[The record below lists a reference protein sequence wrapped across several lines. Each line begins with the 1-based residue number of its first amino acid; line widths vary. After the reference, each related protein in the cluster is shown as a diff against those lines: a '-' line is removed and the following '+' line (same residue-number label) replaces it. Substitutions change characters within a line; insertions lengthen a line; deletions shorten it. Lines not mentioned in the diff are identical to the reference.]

1 MVKRLFITAANN
13 YITDRSIVPVNT
25 NKPVTIDS
33 KIGRFGVIVFIKQ
46 FDGSIPHLSN
56 SLYNRDDTN
65 LLNGER
71 AGSQANNGDVDDLSN
86 LQMKIVFTPNFDIS
100 GKDLLFGNDTTT
112 PVREVIP
119 VTLLL
124 TGLKLFTW
132 FINKTI
138 TADIYADNPYLYGLA
153 VNSFSY
159 IHVGSELESEKN
171 LTHVKTKVANQ
182 FNFTENL
189 SSNPGND
196 PSLDI
201 PNNSVGRMKYFLDP
215 KHCQGFTFKKGVPYM
230 LEFDTNFVKMADSSY
245 AISIPAWGS
254 KTFDINVDSYAN
266 EKLNNFNWVVK
277 SGGSD
282 LVGEGDLGLIIN
294 FALLDE
300 EKERT

>member
-13 YITDRSIVPVNT
+13 YTADRNIVPVNT

-33 KIGRFGVIVFIKQ
+33 KIGRFDVIISIKQ
-46 FDGSIPHLSN
+46 FDGSVPHLSN
-56 SLYNRDDTN
+56 SLYNQNDAN
-65 LLNGER
+65 LLNGEP
-71 AGSQANNGDVDDLSN
+71 AGSQADHVDVGDVSN
-86 LQMKIVFTPNFDIS
+86 LRMKIVFTPNFDIS
-100 GKDLLFGNDTTT
+100 GQDLLFGNDTTT
-112 PVREVIP
+112 PVRDVIP

-138 TADIYADNPYLYGLA
+138 KADIYADSPYLYGLA

-159 IHVGSELESEKN
+159 IHVGSELDSEN
-171 LTHVKTKVANQ
+171 NQVHTKTKVANQ

-196 PSLDI
+196 PSLQI
-201 PNNSVGRMKYFLDP
+201 PDNSVGRIKYFLDP
-215 KHCQGFTFKKGVPYM
+215 KHCQRFTFKKGVPYM

-266 EKLNNFNWVVK
+266 EKLNNFNWVIK

-282 LVGEGDLGLIIN
+282 LVGAGDLGLIVN